1 MSPSSH
7 ATRWYVDTKA
17 SAVDVK
23 VLHFLFGLVGVLIA
37 CVGYAIFGT
46 AFILDWPFEMLVR
59 SFKQGPPYTQS
70 MACSAVLLMLE
81 ITLFIIV
88 SRHMNVAWV
97 CPFLAFWTFFH
108 AMKSF
113 EHTAPPEFWPD
124 PISTYDA
131 VGTIVVFGFMMLL
144 VIIGMRQCYCGSARK
159 QIANYSKDRI
169 MPEVMWNI

>member
-124 PISTYDA
+124 PISTYGA
-131 VGTIVVFGFMMLL
+131 AGVIVSFGCMMLL
-144 VIIGMRQCYCGSARK
+144 VIIGVRSSYRRSMAR
-159 QIANYSKDRI
+159 QIADYSKDRI
-169 MPEVMWNI
+169 MPGARYSI